1 MAVEI
6 LKQRAKE
13 LGQALAAELG
23 LPFKESY
30 FFLVRIGEYPY
41 NEYAFSW
48 EPFRD
53 LAGPLQIGESAQP
66 VVVISEVAGRLEP
79 EVRHTE
85 SPWPHFELRVAPTV
99 PAAAVA
105 NAWLETIVKA
115 GARHG
120 DYRGPFGWFARTLHV
135 PDEAL
140 SPTARAFLE
149 PGPT

>member
-6 LKQRAKE
+6 LEQRAKQ

-23 LPFKESY
+23 LPFREAY
-30 FFLVRIGEYPY
+30 FYLVRIGEYPY
-41 NEYAFSW
+41 KEYRFSW

-53 LAGPLQIGESAQP
+53 LAGPLEIGENSVP
-66 VVVISEVAGRLEP
+66 VVVISEPAGRTEP
-79 EVRHTE
+79 EVRRAE

-120 DYRGPFGWFARTLHV
+120 AYKGPFGWFPRNLPV
-135 PDEAL
+135 PVEAL

-149 PGPT
+149 LEPT